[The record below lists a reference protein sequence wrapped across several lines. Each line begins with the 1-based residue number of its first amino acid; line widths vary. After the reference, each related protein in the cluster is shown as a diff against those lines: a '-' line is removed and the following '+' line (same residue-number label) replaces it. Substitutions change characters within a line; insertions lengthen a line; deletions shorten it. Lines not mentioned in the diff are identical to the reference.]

1 MSTLTV
7 RKLDVDLSQGFGR
20 HWNGGDAYRTQLFNA
35 LSMSFPLGEQ
45 LFIDSVRAVPQDC
58 LLDPVLRA
66 EVKDFVGQEATHRH
80 IHVQYNNELLRQG
93 LPYTREPQTIKRMRY
108 IRKLGVLNGLA
119 ITCAL
124 EHYTAML
131 ADGVLRYPEWLEG
144 AEPQMRTL
152 WSWHA
157 VEETEHKGVAFD
169 AYGAAGGAYWRRV
182 LWYVHV
188 SMVFAWETF
197 LQTAHNLRQDGEL
210 FRMRTLGSALRL
222 WFGRHGLAWHLA
234 RPALAYLSPRFHP
247 WRDESRQLSRQLI
260 EAWLESNSYAW
271 KPVRPPSP

>member
-45 LFIDSVRAVPQDC
+45 LFIDAVRAVPPEC
-58 LLDPVLRA
+58 LTDPVLRA
-66 EVKDFVGQEATHRH
+66 DVKDFIGQEATHRH
-80 IHVQYNNELLRQG
+80 VHLQYNKELERQG
-93 LPYTREPQTIKRMRY
+93 LPYTREAATIKRMRH
-108 IRKLGVLNGLA
+108 IGRMGVLDRLA

-131 ADGVLRYPEWLEG
+131 ADGVLRHPEWLAG
-144 AEPQMRTL
+144 AEPQMHTL

-169 AYGAAGGAYWRRV
+169 AYRAAGGGYRRRV
-182 LWYVHV
+182 LWYLHV
-188 SMVFAWETF
+188 SFMFAFETF
-197 LQTAHNLRQDGEL
+197 LQTCLNLRRDGTLLEA
-210 FRMRTLGSALRL
+210 RTWSNACKF
-222 WFGRHGLAWHLA
+222 WFGRHGLAWHLLK
-234 RPALAYLSPRFHP
+234 PGLAYFSPRFHP
-247 WRDESRQLSRQLI
+247 WQHDNRELI
-260 EAWLESNSYAW
+260 AAWLDHNSSAW
-271 KPVRPPSP
+271 RPVRQKAA